1 MQRLLFI
8 FTLLIGISIQ
18 SATGQNIQEQL
29 SDYRF
34 EVRIKGPSHKR
45 GKLLEVKVDKHN
57 NYLAMTFAASSYRY
71 IHLYIYRLYTWKPV
85 QELRIEA
92 KRIELYNSTFDV
104 DGNYLYANT
113 NVYKNEFLKIDLK
126 TGKQEPV
133 ACNQV
138 PGNGCK
144 PLEVRQYETTAKTVG
159 ENYII
164 FQDPKFDNYVRIF
177 VRKELYKIQNE
188 DQGGVPDFLMEKKE
202 DVIQKISTSHYT
214 IKVDEQQFK
223 ELKDYGYLKA
233 KKFDII
239 VNDELSKTFEFDK
252 LTTSTIVMP
261 KSAIETIENEGEWI
275 KGELRIKGPQ

>member
-1 MQRLLFI
+1 MQ
-8 FTLLIGISIQ
+8 
-18 SATGQNIQEQL
+18 EEL

-34 EVRIKGPSHKR
+34 EIRIKGPSHKR
-45 GKLLEVKVDKHN
+45 SKLLEVKVDKYN

-71 IHLYIYRLYTWKPV
+71 IHLYIYRLYTWQPV

-113 NVYKNEFLKIDLK
+113 DVYKNEFLKIDLK
-126 TGKQEPV
+126 TGEQEPV
-133 ACNQV
+133 NCAQV
-138 PGNGCK
+138 PGNGCR
-144 PLEVRQYETTAKTVG
+144 PLEVRQYETTAKTIG

-164 FQDPKFDNYVRIF
+164 FQDPKFDNYVRVF
-177 VRKELYKIQNE
+177 VRRELYKIQNE
-188 DQGGVPDFLMEKKE
+188 DQGEVPDFLMVEE
-202 DVIQKISTSHYT
+202 EEEVQKISASFYT
-214 IKVDEQQFK
+214 INVDEQQFK

-233 KKFDII
+233 QKFDII
-239 VNDELSKTFEFDK
+239 VNDELSKTFKFDK

-275 KGELRIKGPQ
+275 NGELRIAGPE